1 MADLAEVCIHFFAIV
16 IILIV
21 SIAVPLSF
29 TQAFLLLIGYG
40 LLVAFINV
48 VRHWVKVENEM
59 DGDRTRRSDFES
71 L

>member
-1 MADLAEVCIHFFAIV
+1 MADLAEVCMHFFAIV
-16 IILIV
+16 TILIM

-29 TQAFLLLIGYG
+29 TEAFLLGVGYG

-59 DGDRTRRSDFES
+59 DGDRTGRSDFES